1 MKQKRLVGYI
11 DEDQHDELMESLRKE
26 GMTLAGWLRKMV
38 RLYLKKKRDEEAE
51 QD

>member
-11 DEDQHDELMESLRKE
+11 DEDQHDELMTALRKE

-38 RLYLKKKRDEEAE
+38 RLYLKKKKNEETE
-51 QD
+51 E